1 MEYCDKISYRYYEL
15 ENPVLVIYNYVNEA
29 TYYYDS
35 ISAELLNAILTR
47 NEIAMNRIIGENEL
61 DAETV
66 EDFINETNV
75 LLNVSQ
81 MKTNMNECFEME
93 IIDNGETISQ
103 ICNEMYRNSIL
114 YRFHI
119 DITGKCNYRCVHC
132 YHTFEKYSEDLLSE
146 TNIEALF
153 EKLYKLG
160 VFILTISGGEPF
172 IRKDMLKIL
181 ECAKKYDF
189 VIQILTNGYFLNEKM
204 IQEIANSNVCK
215 LSFSYYGSEN
225 THNKITNKKDSYIKL
240 MNAIDLCIK
249 YNISYELKFILLND
263 NVDEFNEYVNLCNR
277 LGLRVLFE
285 PCLIPK
291 LDGDN
296 SNFHHKL
303 GFEKYKE
310 FMYSHMQYFYN
321 GTDITLYS
329 DKCINCSAGKYGLY
343 CDHTGKIYPC
353 VSYREYLG
361 EWKDVKK
368 IWNES
373 ERLKEIRDRK
383 HEQFLSF
390 NKYSF
395 CKYCYQICP
404 GLSLCENGNSLE
416 CNNSGCLVAQVI
428 ESVDNEV
435 N

>member
-1 MEYCDKISYRYYEL
+1 MDYFDRISYRYYEL
-15 ENPVLVIYNYVNEA
+15 ENPVLVIYNYVNGA

-35 ISAELLNAILTR
+35 ISAELLNAILR
-47 NEIAMNRIIGENEL
+47 KNESEMNRIILENEL
-61 DAETV
+61 DEETV
-66 EDFINETNV
+66 NEFINETSI
-75 LLNVSQ
+75 LLNVSEMNTD
-81 MKTNMNECFEME
+81 MKDCFRAD

-103 ICNEMYRNSIL
+103 ICNEMYRNNIL

-132 YHTFEKYSEDLLSE
+132 YHTFEQYSEDLLSE
-146 TNIEALF
+146 SNFEALF
-153 EKLYKLG
+153 KKLYGLG

-172 IRKDMLKIL
+172 IRKDILKIL

-189 VIQILTNGYFLNEKM
+189 VVQILTNGYFLEEAIIK
-204 IQEIANSNVCK
+204 EIAASNVCK
-215 LSFSYYGSEN
+215 LSFSYYGSEEI
-225 THNKITNKKDSYIKL
+225 HNQITNKKDAHVKL
-240 MNAIDLCIK
+240 MNAIELCIK

-263 NVDEFNEYVNLCNR
+263 NVDEFDEYVSLCNR

-296 SNFHHKL
+296 SNFQHKL
-303 GFEKYKE
+303 GFEKYKK
-310 FMYSHMQYFYN
+310 FMRLHMQYFYN
-321 GTDITLYS
+321 GADITQYS
-329 DKCINCSAGKYGLY
+329 EKCINCSAGKYGLY
-343 CDHTGKIYPC
+343 CDHMGKIYPC

-361 EWKDVKK
+361 DWTDIEE
-368 IWNES
+368 IWSKNEK
-373 ERLKEIRDRK
+373 LKEIRDRR

-428 ESVDNEV
+428 ESVENEI